1 MGKKSNKGKGT
12 STGTSTGTKE
22 KLQQKVQ
29 ERKANQDLFVS
40 VCTPTFNRRPFIK
53 TMFKC
58 FLHQD
63 YPMDLIEWIIIDDG
77 TDPIEDLIKEANIP
91 QIKYFKYDTKMPL
104 GKKRN
109 IMHEKSKG
117 DIIVYMDD
125 DDYYPPERISHAVHM
140 LKTHPQAMCAGS
152 SEIYIWFKHIQQMK
166 QFGPYGPNHSTAG
179 TFAFKR
185 ELLKDH
191 EYENDAALAEEKAFL
206 KNYTVPF
213 VQLDPMKVIL
223 VFSHTHN
230 TFDKK
235 KLLENPNPNYVRDTH
250 KTVDDFVKEADL
262 KQFYMEEIEGLL
274 ENYDPGKPSMKPDVL
289 QQIIK
294 IEEKRRKHAESMVQN
309 PIMLQKPGEQPKAMN
324 NKEVVDI
331 MNQLRQKG
339 EELANILQ
347 QRDSEIS
354 MLKNLIGNKDN
365 EIEKLRN
372 TSAAGTSAAG
382 TSAAGTSASKAESGT
397 SAAGTSASAAG
408 ASVFDLND
416 DVGFKLEKL
425 NLLDKMYYEIIET
438 KKLITSNNNNNNSN
452 NNSEP
457 PIIAQ
462 GPNGEQKRL
471 TNQDIVQI
479 LKQKDMEIQQLQHQQ
494 QQKQNQFTMN
504 GNGNNNSNANNNNS
518 WDSNNNMSSE
528 EKAFLESIGA
538 YNNNDNNI
546 SLEVN

>member
-12 STGTSTGTKE
+12 STGTSKGTGTKE

-294 IEEKRRKHAESMVQN
+294 IEETRRKHAESMVQN

-382 TSAAGTSASKAESGT
+382 TSVAGTSVAGTSAAST
-397 SAAGTSASAAG
+397 SAAGT
-408 ASVFDLND
+408 SVFDLND

-438 KKLITSNNNNNNSN
+438 KKLITSNNSNNNN

-494 QQKQNQFTMN
+494 QQKQFTMN
-504 GNGNNNSNANNNNS
+504 GNGIMNGNANNNNS
-518 WDSNNNMSSE
+518 WDSNMSSE

-538 YNNNDNNI
+538 YNNNDNANNI

>member
-1 MGKKSNKGKGT
+1 MGKKSNKGKGA
-12 STGTSTGTKE
+12 STGTSTGTSTKE

-294 IEEKRRKHAESMVQN
+294 IEETRRKHAESMVQN

-372 TSAAGTSAAG
+372 TSAAGTSATG
-382 TSAAGTSASKAESGT
+382 T
-397 SAAGTSASAAG
+397 SAAG

-416 DVGFKLEKL
+416 DVAFKLEKL

-518 WDSNNNMSSE
+518 WDSNDNMSPE
-528 EKAFLESIGA
+528 EKAFLESIGCLLYTSPSPRDRTRSRMPSSA
-538 YNNNDNNI
+538 
-546 SLEVN
+546 

>member
-1 MGKKSNKGKGT
+1 
-12 STGTSTGTKE
+12 
-22 KLQQKVQ
+22 
-29 ERKANQDLFVS
+29 
-40 VCTPTFNRRPFIK
+40 
-53 TMFKC
+53 
-58 FLHQD
+58 
-63 YPMDLIEWIIIDDG
+63 
-77 TDPIEDLIKEANIP
+77 
-91 QIKYFKYDTKMPL
+91 
-104 GKKRN
+104 
-109 IMHEKSKG
+109 
-117 DIIVYMDD
+117 
-125 DDYYPPERISHAVHM
+125 
-140 LKTHPQAMCAGS
+140 
-152 SEIYIWFKHIQQMK
+152 

-294 IEEKRRKHAESMVQN
+294 IEETRRKHAESMVQN

-382 TSAAGTSASKAESGT
+382 TSAAGTSAS
-397 SAAGTSASAAG
+397 
-408 ASVFDLND
+408 VFDLND

-438 KKLITSNNNNNNSN
+438 KKLISSNNNNNN

-471 TNQDIVQI
+471 TNQDIV
-479 LKQKDMEIQQLQHQQ
+479 
-494 QQKQNQFTMN
+494 
-504 GNGNNNSNANNNNS
+504 
-518 WDSNNNMSSE
+518 
-528 EKAFLESIGA
+528 
-538 YNNNDNNI
+538 
-546 SLEVN
+546 

>member
-1 MGKKSNKGKGT
+1 
-12 STGTSTGTKE
+12 
-22 KLQQKVQ
+22 
-29 ERKANQDLFVS
+29 
-40 VCTPTFNRRPFIK
+40 
-53 TMFKC
+53 
-58 FLHQD
+58 
-63 YPMDLIEWIIIDDG
+63 
-77 TDPIEDLIKEANIP
+77 
-91 QIKYFKYDTKMPL
+91 
-104 GKKRN
+104 
-109 IMHEKSKG
+109 
-117 DIIVYMDD
+117 
-125 DDYYPPERISHAVHM
+125 
-140 LKTHPQAMCAGS
+140 
-152 SEIYIWFKHIQQMK
+152 
-166 QFGPYGPNHSTAG
+166 
-179 TFAFKR
+179 
-185 ELLKDH
+185 
-191 EYENDAALAEEKAFL
+191 
-206 KNYTVPF
+206 
-213 VQLDPMKVIL
+213 MKVIL

-274 ENYDPGKPSMKPDVL
+274 ENYDPGKPYMKPDVL

-294 IEEKRRKHAESMVQN
+294 IEETRRKHAESMVQN

-372 TSAAGTSAAG
+372 TSAAGTSATG
-382 TSAAGTSASKAESGT
+382 TSAAGTSATGT
-397 SAAGTSASAAG
+397 SAAA

-416 DVGFKLEKL
+416 DVAFKLEKL

-538 YNNNDNNI
+538 YNNNDNDKNI